1 MRRKIIVGLFVLV
14 SVLHTA
20 SAQSLSA
27 EMPERDT
34 VYMLE
39 SVSVTGSRVP
49 VTLRQSA
56 RMVTVLDS
64 LAIAALPA
72 ASVNDLLKY
81 AVGVDVRQRG
91 MMGMQTDIS
100 IRGGTCDQ
108 IAVLLN
114 GISISDPQTG
124 HNAADFPVDISEIE
138 RIEVLEG
145 PAARVYGTAS
155 LLGAVNIVT
164 KTRDR
169 SGVSLRLEGGSHGS
183 FSAGLSGNIRS
194 GAVDNQLSASWARSD
209 GYTQSRAGTNNT
221 DFSAT
226 KLFYQ
231 GAWDA
236 GKVLLRWHSGLSVK
250 DFGSNTFYSPR
261 FDDQFEHTL
270 KTFTAVQAET
280 EGRVHAKAAVYW
292 NHGEDRFELFRGRAD
307 LYPFNHHRTNVL
319 GLNLGAWTETV
330 LGRTAIGGEFRN
342 EDIISTNLGEALSVP
357 RPVPGTDAQYQ
368 VGLNRSDIS
377 FYLEHNVILPRFTFS
392 AGVTAAKNTGNS
404 DAFRLYPGVDASVRI
419 SDAWKLYA
427 SYNHSL
433 RMPTFTELY
442 YSVGGHQADKNLKAE
457 KMQAVEAGVKYLRA
471 GIRAIVSV
479 YWHHGT
485 DMIDWIQDLSV
496 MDAPWTSVNHAVV
509 DALGEELTLRVEPGL
524 LVGSDVF
531 PLRNLNLSYAHIDQG
546 KASIPGYASYYSLE
560 YLRNKIVAQADLRI
574 WRSLSLDVSARWLDR
589 CGSYRLYEGGVDT
602 GRTAEYEP
610 YTLLD
615 AKLSWDTPHYTLYLS
630 AENLTNSQ
638 YVDHGNVPQPGL
650 WVRAGIRYRIDVKKR

>member
-1 MRRKIIVGLFVLV
+1 MFRKIIVGFISLV
-14 SVLHTA
+14 SVLQTA

-34 VYMLE
+34 VFVLE

-72 ASVNDLLKY
+72 TSVNDLLKY
-81 AVGVDVRQRG
+81 AAGVDVRQRG

-114 GISISDPQTG
+114 GISITDPQTG

-164 KTRDR
+164 RTREH
-169 SGVSLRLEGGSHGS
+169 SGLSVNLEGGSHGS
-183 FSAGLSGNIRS
+183 LSAGLSGNIHS
-194 GAVDNQLSASWARSD
+194 GAFDNQLSASWTRSD

-221 DFSAT
+221 DFSAL
-226 KLFYQ
+226 KFFYQ
-231 GAWDA
+231 GSWR
-236 GKVLLRWHSGLSVK
+236 GEKLQLRWHSGLSLK

-270 KTFTAVQAET
+270 KSFTALQAET
-280 EGRVHAKAAVYW
+280 QGRVHLRSAVYW

-307 LYPFNHHRTNVL
+307 LYPFNYHRTNVL
-319 GLNLGAWTETV
+319 GVNLGAWTETV
-330 LGRTAIGGEFRN
+330 LGRTAFGGEWRN
-342 EDIISTNLGEALSVP
+342 EDIVSTNLGEALPAP
-357 RPVPGTDAQYQ
+357 RPVPGADAQYK

-392 AGVTAAKNTGNS
+392 AGVTAARNTGNT
-404 DAFRLYPGVDASVRI
+404 DGFRLYPGLDASVRI
-419 SDAWKLYA
+419 SDAWKIYA

-457 KMQAVEAGVKYLRA
+457 KMQAAEIGVKYLRT
-471 GIRAIVSV
+471 GIRAIASV

-485 DMIDWIQDLSV
+485 DLIDWIQDLSV

-524 LVGSDVF
+524 LLGREAF
-531 PLRNLNLSYAHIDQG
+531 PLHAFSLSYAHIDQS

-560 YLRNKIVAQADLRI
+560 YLRNKFVAQLDLLA
-574 WRSLSLDVSARWLDR
+574 WRRLSLNLSARWHDR

-610 YTLLD
+610 YLLLD
-615 AKLSWDTPHYTLYLS
+615 AKLSWDAPQWTLYLS
-630 AENLTNSQ
+630 GENLTNTR
-638 YVDHGNVPQPGL
+638 YVDHGNVPQPGI
-650 WVRAGIRYRIDVKKR
+650 WARVGIRYRIDVKKR